1 MKRLLIAAVVVVA
14 CVLAVL
20 LLRLFSATKG
30 EVDIRND
37 ATKQSSPVKSLSAD
51 RDLIS
56 KVPSLSELRLAKAPK
71 TANVRPSKFTNVYFA
86 NQPRLTAL
94 ADSTYSPLFRDRHR
108 TCAPSLQSAV

>member
-37 ATKQSSPVKSLSAD
+37 ANETVVAGE
-51 RDLIS
+51 IS
-56 KVPSLSELRLAKAPK
+56 VCGQRFDFESTEPK
-71 TANVRPSKFTNVYFA
+71 
-86 NQPRLTAL
+86 
-94 ADSTYSPLFRDRHR
+94 
-108 TCAPSLQSAV
+108 